1 MFVFWGIF
9 FSIYL
14 LFAMRVVGLSPAAI
28 GVVAALGGVGTLA
41 GASVAGRLARRL
53 GVGRAMALGLG
64 GMTFGAVLLPLAPA
78 NAIVLGTAFLIA
90 QQLLSDSS
98 VTVFDVLNRSMTQS
112 IVEPRVLGRV
122 NATIETLATTV
133 VALLA
138 SIAGGGGRP
147 SSSGSARRSPSACP
161 GRRRRGV
168 AFVWFSP
175 VRAMRGIPGARARH
189 GMTRGAPAR

>member
-1 MFVFWGIF
+1 
-9 FSIYL
+9 
-14 LFAMRVVGLSPAAI
+14 MRVVGLSPAAI

-90 QQLLSDSS
+90 QQPPSDSS

-122 NATIETLATTV
+122 NATIDPFVTTV
-133 VALLA
+133 VALVA
-138 SIAGGGGRP
+138 SIAGGVIGELFGLRAAMAVGL
-147 SSSGSARRSPSACP
+147 SWGVSARCCIRVVLP
-161 GRRRRGV
+161 GPVDAGHPRGPHTEV
-168 AFVWFSP
+168 P
-175 VRAMRGIPGARARH
+175 RD
-189 GMTRGAPAR
+189 APPP